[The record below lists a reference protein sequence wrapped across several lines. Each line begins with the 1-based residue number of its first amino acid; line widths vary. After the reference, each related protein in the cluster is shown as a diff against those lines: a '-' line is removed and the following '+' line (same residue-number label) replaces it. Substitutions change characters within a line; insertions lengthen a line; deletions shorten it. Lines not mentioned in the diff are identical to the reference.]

1 MLKYLYLKDIEQSS
15 LYCRFYA
22 DNSRCQLQ
30 SRQVNQRLVLEGV
43 LKVQLNYLALYGI
56 IGMRPDV
63 TDSVMKSALKEITK
77 GKIFIVWLTVPY
89 HVLHFK
95 V

>member
-1 MLKYLYLKDIEQSS
+1 
-15 LYCRFYA
+15 
-22 DNSRCQLQ
+22 
-30 SRQVNQRLVLEGV
+30 
-43 LKVQLNYLALYGI
+43 
-56 IGMRPDV
+56 MRPDV

-95 V
+95 SGAGGYLEVWMYSPAQESDGGDLRKPSQIFL